1 MGNNNHAK
9 KKPDEI
15 RSRVKPDA
23 KPDKSG
29 DPGGPAGK
37 TSETAY
43 KGCRI
48 VDNVEA
54 DACQIFFNDFPTQ
67 TVRHYLLRNE
77 FDWSEINQCW
87 SRARSEQARFHAKK
101 AIDKMTKPA

>member
-9 KKPDEI
+9 KKPDES

-23 KPDKSG
+23 KLDKNG
-29 DPGGPAGK
+29 DHRGPAGK